1 LLTPVD
7 LETTVFRR
15 GFRGYNTGEVQDFM
29 ENFGHDYEQLYR
41 ENIELK
47 EQLEELQKKL
57 SQYQT
62 IEETLRNTMILAEET
77 AEEAKTAARERAA
90 QIVRESELQAEA
102 TKIKVKQDLQN
113 ELRHLALLK
122 NQVEYFKCQFKGF
135 LNGLLEMA
143 EKQLD
148 LTIEWQDHA
157 QNMAAATLEK
167 EQESDALG
175 TQKSSPESEEPAG
188 HKDSRGK

>member
-15 GFRGYNTGEVQDFM
+15 GFRGYNAGEVQDFM

-41 ENIELK
+41 GNIELK
-47 EQLEELQKKL
+47 EQLEALQKKL

-62 IEETLRNTMILAEET
+62 IEETLRNTMVLAEET

-90 QIVRESELQAEA
+90 QIIRESELQAEA

-113 ELRHLALLK
+113 ELRNLALLK

-157 QNMAAATLEK
+157 HDMAAATLEK
-167 EQESDALG
+167 EEESDALG
-175 TQKSSPESEEPAG
+175 THKSSPESEEPTS
-188 HKDSRGK
+188 HKDFHGK